1 MNINKNIGLK
11 IKKIREEM
19 NLSQEQLAVNAGID
33 RSYMGRVE
41 RGEVSVSVLILSKIL
56 RALGFDLKSFFSDL
70 E

>member
-1 MNINKNIGLK
+1 MNINKSIGLK

-56 RALGFDLKSFFSDL
+56 RALGFDLKSFFLDL

>member
-41 RGEVSVSVLILSKIL
+41 RGEVSVSVLLLSRIL
-56 RALGFDLKSFFSDL
+56 RALNLDLKRFFSDL
-70 E
+70 D